1 MRDFNRG
8 RTLPPEPLSEAEAIA
23 LLGACSRHASTG
35 IRNAA
40 LVVVLWRA
48 GLRCAEALALKPSDI
63 DLDTGTVRVLHGK
76 GDRSRSVSLGVQ
88 ALAVVQPWLERRAN
102 LGLNGRQPLFCTL
115 AGAPLRP
122 SYVRGLLPRL
132 ARRAGIAKR
141 VHAHGLR
148 HSFADGLRREGID
161 VGIISRAL
169 GHRSLQTT
177 LRYLDHV
184 SPGQVLSALR
194 TRPEPEGLI

>member
-8 RTLPPEPLSEAEAIA
+8 RRLPPEPLTEDEALA
-23 LLGACSRHASTG
+23 LLAACSRRAATG
-35 IRNAA
+35 LRNGA

-48 GLRCAEALALKPSDI
+48 GLRCAEALALKPSDL
-63 DLDTGTVRVLHGK
+63 DLDTGTLRVLHGK
-76 GDRSRSVSLGVQ
+76 GDRSRTVSLGVQ
-88 ALAVVQPWLERRAN
+88 ALAVVQRWLERRSN
-102 LGLNGRQPLFCTL
+102 LRLNGRQPLFCTL
-115 AGAPLRP
+115 AGAPLKP
-122 SYVRGLLPRL
+122 SYVRALLPRL
-132 ARRAGIAKR
+132 ARRAGLTKR

-148 HSFADGLRREGID
+148 HSFADGLRREGVD

-184 SPGQVLSALR
+184 SPAQVLIALR
-194 TRPEPEGLI
+194 ARPEPEGLV